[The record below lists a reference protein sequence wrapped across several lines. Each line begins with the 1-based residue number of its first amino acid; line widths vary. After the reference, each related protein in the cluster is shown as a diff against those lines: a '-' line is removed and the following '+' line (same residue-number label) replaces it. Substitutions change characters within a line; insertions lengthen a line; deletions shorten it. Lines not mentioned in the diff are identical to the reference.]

1 MERKQDIPVLE
12 VSGLSVSF
20 QMYDG
25 ALDRKDLQVISD
37 LSMRVHAGEVLAVAG
52 SSGSGK
58 SLLASAI
65 LGILPENAVV
75 DGLMRYRGRSCRES
89 SEEPRS
95 RSCRSRLRSWIRRCG
110 WGRRQTAMEERSQK
124 REKRKKIR
132 ERRSFSALDFLW
144 KRSVSTRSSSLAAW
158 RGACWSQRQ

>member
-58 SLLASAI
+58 SLLITEKLAKLAI
-65 LGILPENAVV
+65 
-75 DGLMRYRGRSCRES
+75 
-89 SEEPRS
+89 
-95 RSCRSRLRSWIRRCG
+95 
-110 WGRRQTAMEERSQK
+110 
-124 REKRKKIR
+124 
-132 ERRSFSALDFLW
+132 
-144 KRSVSTRSSSLAAW
+144 
-158 RGACWSQRQ
+158 

>member
-75 DGLMRYRGRSCRES
+75 DGLMRYRGQLLTPELQRK
-89 SEEPRS
+89 
-95 RSCRSRLRSWIRRCG
+95 LRGTEIALVPQSVAFLDPSMRVG
-110 WGRRQTAMEERSQK
+110 AQTDGPGRALTKERK
-124 REKRKKIR
+124 
-132 ERRSFSALDFLW
+132 SFSALDFLW